1 MKKIT
6 PILLLG
12 LAAAASLPICA
23 TPISAT
29 IDLDTIFAGAS
40 PSGSSPWLNATFTSD
55 TTSKTGTLT
64 LTSRLTGSDFLQG
77 LQSANAAVGWAFFL
91 NTGISS
97 IACTAGS
104 NCADNVLFDDTFNA
118 GPVGKSWNL
127 AFGWLSGDR
136 FEAGDTAVY
145 DITFD
150 SILAAGSPF
159 GTNTDKKAGGWLSVA
174 HVQGIGSG
182 CSGWIVGGAG
192 NGAQGET
199 EQCSRS
205 VPNIPVPEPS
215 VLGMFG
221 LGTLMVGLFA
231 GLRRRLHVSPRLDL
245 HQDRNSGSF

>member
-6 PILLLG
+6 PLLLLA
-12 LAAAASLPICA
+12 LAAATSLPTYA
-23 TPISAT
+23 TAISAT
-29 IDLDTIFAGAS
+29 IDLDTIFTGAS

-55 TTSKTGTLT
+55 TTSNTGTLT
-64 LTSRLTGSDFLQG
+64 LTSKLTGSDFLQG
-77 LQSANAAVGWAFFL
+77 LESANAAVGWAFFL
-91 NTGISS
+91 DSGISS
-97 IACTAGS
+97 IACTAGN

-118 GPVGKSWNL
+118 GPVGNSWNL
-127 AFGWLSGDR
+127 AFGWASGDR

-150 SILAAGSPF
+150 SILAGGSPF
-159 GTNTDKKAGGWLSVA
+159 GTNTDDRVGGWLAVA

-192 NGAQGET
+192 SGAQGET
-199 EQCSRS
+199 EQCAS
-205 VPNIPVPEPS
+205 VQVPEPS

-231 GLRRRLHVSPRLDL
+231 GLHRRLFGGRRGWL
-245 HQDRNSGSF
+245 HQDGNSSSL